1 VRGFGINDGMPRQ
14 RRREPENAMH
24 KLRQVR
30 LNYPDAFVELALALQ
45 TDYDKRDVAMTLGMP
60 LSTIYR
66 WAAENRGQ
74 RVFFPAGWTNRRNP
88 DELSRLAELVTICER
103 EGFTIGAAVS
113 RLAPAIATP
122 PGDANLSAHESH
134 DFLRRLP
141 NQFVIGKLSFPRGAG
156 IRRNDAEIEFAANGT
171 PSNARSRV
179 YLAKMEIDQHYYT
192 KLSCESLA
200 DLVGMSRFNF
210 IKAFK
215 AAFAVSPYQYLNQVR
230 VDHAK
235 HMLALTGQPMHMIAA
250 SVGFGSASSLS
261 RAFKRFAGAS
271 PANIFHKV
279 APAMSDLRAVANF

>member
-1 VRGFGINDGMPRQ
+1 
-14 RRREPENAMH
+14 MH

-45 TDYDKRDVAMTLGMP
+45 TDYDKRDVAATLGIP

-66 WAAENRGQ
+66 WAAENREQ
-74 RVFFPAGWTNRRNP
+74 RAVVLAGWRHRRDS
-88 DELSRLAELVTICER
+88 DELKRLAELVSVCER
-103 EGFTIGAAVS
+103 EGFAIGDAVS
-113 RLAPAIATP
+113 QLAPSIAKP
-122 PGDANLSAHESH
+122 SDASQRAGESR

-141 NQFVIGKLSFPRGAG
+141 NQFVIGKLSFPRG
-156 IRRNDAEIEFAANGT
+156 IDVRRNDSDFEFAANGT
-171 PSNARSRV
+171 PSNVLSRV

-235 HMLALTGQPMHMIAA
+235 HMLALTGQSMPMIAA

-279 APAMSDLRAVANF
+279 APAVNDSRAVANF

>member
-1 VRGFGINDGMPRQ
+1 
-14 RRREPENAMH
+14 MH

-45 TDYDKRDVAMTLGMP
+45 TDYDKRDVAATLGVP
-60 LSTIYR
+60 LSTVYR
-66 WAAENRGQ
+66 WVTENRDEPVRISRGWRQ
-74 RVFFPAGWTNRRNP
+74 RRDH
-88 DELSRLAELVTICER
+88 DELTRLAELVSICES
-103 EGFTIGAAVS
+103 EGFKIGAGVS
-113 RLAPAIATP
+113 RLAPAIAWSS
-122 PGDANLSAHESH
+122 GDANAQAPESR

-141 NQFVIGKLSFPRGAG
+141 NQFVIGKLSFPRGVD
-156 IRRNDAEIEFAANGT
+156 IRRNDATVEFAANGT
-171 PSNARSRV
+171 PTNMLSRV
-179 YLAKMEIDQHYYT
+179 YLVKMEIDQHYYT

-200 DLVGMSRFNF
+200 DLIGMSRFNF

-279 APAMSDLRAVANF
+279 APAMDDSRAVANF

>member
-1 VRGFGINDGMPRQ
+1 
-14 RRREPENAMH
+14 MH

-45 TDYDKRDVAMTLGMP
+45 TDYDKRDVAATLCVP

-66 WAAENRGQ
+66 WALEKRGQ
-74 RVFFPAGWTNRRNP
+74 HVRFSAGWRHRLNR
-88 DELSRLAELVTICER
+88 DELNRLAELVSLCER
-103 EGFTIGAAVS
+103 EGFKIGAAVS
-113 RLAPAIATP
+113 RLVPVLAWSS
-122 PGDANLSAHESH
+122 GEVDARAEESR

-141 NQFVIGKLSFPRGAG
+141 NPFVIGKLSLPRGVD
-156 IRRNDAEIEFAANGT
+156 IRRNDAGLEFTTNGT
-171 PSNARSRV
+171 LSNGLSRV
-179 YLAKMEIDQHYYT
+179 YLAKMEIDEHYYT
-192 KLSCESLA
+192 KLSCESLS
-200 DLVGMSRFNF
+200 DLIGMSRFNF

-279 APAMSDLRAVANF
+279 APALGDSRAVANF

>member
-1 VRGFGINDGMPRQ
+1 
-14 RRREPENAMH
+14 MH

-45 TDYDKRDVAMTLGMP
+45 MDCDKRDVAATLSIP
-60 LSTIYR
+60 LSTVYR
-66 WAAENRGQ
+66 WAVESRGQ
-74 RVFFPAGWTNRRNP
+74 VSRFSRGWSKRRDRDDVNHV
-88 DELSRLAELVTICER
+88 AALVADCER
-103 EGFTIGAAVS
+103 EGFKVGQAVS
-113 RLAPAIATP
+113 RLVPIAVATP
-122 PGDANLSAHESH
+122 DGPNPGAKESH
-134 DFLRRLP
+134 QFLRRLP
-141 NQFVIGKLSFPRGAG
+141 NQIVIGKLSFPRGAD
-156 IRRNDAEIEFAANGT
+156 ISRNDAVLEFNANGA
-171 PSNARSRV
+171 PSNALSRV

-200 DLVGMSRFNF
+200 ALIGMSRFNL

-215 AAFAVSPYQYLNQVR
+215 AAFGVSPYQYLNQVR

-235 HMLALTGQPMHMIAA
+235 HILALTGQPIHMIAA

-279 APAMSDLRAVANF
+279 APAMDDSRAVANF

>member
-1 VRGFGINDGMPRQ
+1 
-14 RRREPENAMH
+14 MH

-45 TDYDKRDVAMTLGMP
+45 TDYDKRDVAATLGVP

-66 WAAENRGQ
+66 WAAEQRGGHSLIS
-74 RVFFPAGWTNRRNP
+74 AGWRHRRDR
-88 DELSRLAELVTICER
+88 DELNRFAALVSRCES
-103 EGFTIGAAVS
+103 EGFKIGAAVS
-113 RLAPAIATP
+113 RLAPAIAWSSR
-122 PGDANLSAHESH
+122 DANAPESRN
-134 DFLRRLP
+134 FLHRLP
-141 NQFVIGKLSFPRGAG
+141 NQFVVGKLSFPRIAD
-156 IRRNDAEIEFAANGT
+156 IRRNHAELEFAANGA
-171 PSNARSRV
+171 PSNVLSRV

-279 APAMSDLRAVANF
+279 APAMNDSRAVANF